1 MVESVPIYTLIE
13 SGVQSVLSLA
23 TNLANNSAADNSN
36 RGIDTVFKGATLFF
50 EHSKL
55 LYFILCQI
63 SILYVISLNPGKRK
77 KRPDAG

>member
-1 MVESVPIYTLIE
+1 MIFRTAFRQDNIQYCRRSAAMV
-13 SGVQSVLSLA
+13 VLSLA

-55 LYFILCQI
+55 LFGLPVWEI
-63 SILYVISLNPGKRK
+63 
-77 KRPDAG
+77 